1 MEHDKQSMD
10 ELLARGIKS
19 VPVTILDDKVVIGFN
34 PQELA
39 KLFDL
44 SGDIPVADVSTML
57 EKYEIVLV
65 AAAKTF
71 RQIPA
76 DRWDWESPERQR
88 TLGQF
93 CFHLSDR
100 PDRAMNAY
108 NVGVYSNYD
117 RGRTVEDI
125 LGDVGFEE
133 VAQYCED
140 VRKRVKA
147 SLDGDASIDLE
158 KVLDTYMGNKTAWE
172 MMDLGLGHSVHH
184 IKQLYAYMGMMG
196 LTPIDPLTEK
206 DFEGIAVPTELF

>member
-76 DRWDWESPERQR
+76 DR
-88 TLGQF
+88 
-93 CFHLSDR
+93 
-100 PDRAMNAY
+100 
-108 NVGVYSNYD
+108 
-117 RGRTVEDI
+117 
-125 LGDVGFEE
+125 
-133 VAQYCED
+133 
-140 VRKRVKA
+140 
-147 SLDGDASIDLE
+147 
-158 KVLDTYMGNKTAWE
+158 
-172 MMDLGLGHSVHH
+172 LGLGV
-184 IKQLYAYMGMMG
+184 
-196 LTPIDPLTEK
+196 T
-206 DFEGIAVPTELF
+206 